1 MVMSRNPVRPLVVAL
16 ALLTTVASFAWSA
29 SAEARGGHRGGW
41 FVGGLFVGAALA
53 PRYVYPSPAYYYPPA
68 YYAPPPVVYAP
79 PPVVYS
85 QPPVVI
91 QQAAP
96 VYTTPAP
103 VYSNPAPVTSQSMSV
118 EERLR
123 RLRSMCDQG
132 LFTMQECDT
141 RRAQILQEM

>member
-1 MVMSRNPVRPLVVAL
+1 MVMSRHPIRPLVVAL
-16 ALLTTVASFAWSA
+16 ALVTTAVSFTWAA
-29 SAEARGGHRGGW
+29 NAEARGGHRGGW

-53 PRYVYPSPAYYYPPA
+53 PRYVYPAPAYYYPPA

-85 QPPVVI
+85 PPPVVI

-96 VYTTPAP
+96 VYTAPAP
-103 VYSNPAPVTSQSMSV
+103 VYSSPAPVTSQSMTV

-132 LFTMQECDT
+132 LFTMQECDS
-141 RRAQILQEM
+141 RRHQILQEM